1 MVLLLT
7 PVFGPPDQWRGLIA
21 AELPDL
27 DVRIWPDA
35 GNPADIEVAAVAG
48 LPRGTLKTFPNLR
61 LIVSLTAG
69 VDGLIADPELP
80 DVPLVRAAE
89 PDSGDAMINEFALLH
104 VLRHHRGMPAFALA
118 QQRSEWL
125 RITPIPAHERKVG
138 VMGLGTIG
146 LGVARTLKDH
156 GFDVAGWVRS
166 PRSLDG
172 IAVFHGRDQLPAFLE
187 RSDIVVNVLPH
198 TPETTGVLN
207 ASAFALMPKGGAVI
221 NIGRGPQVVG
231 DDLIAALDSD
241 HLAAATLDVFDVEP
255 LPKESPLWRHPKIT
269 ITPHVSRRIYPGNLA
284 PRVCDAI
291 RRLKAGQ
298 PLRHLVD
305 RQRGY

>member
-1 MVLLLT
+1 MALLLT
-7 PVFGPPDQWRGLIA
+7 PIFGPPDQWRGLIA
-21 AELPDL
+21 AEMPDL
-27 DVRIWPDA
+27 DVRFWPDV
-35 GNPADIEVAAVAG
+35 GNPADIEFAAVAG

-89 PDSGDAMINEFALLH
+89 PESGDAMINEFALLH
-104 VLRHHRGMPAFALA
+104 VLRHHRGLPAFALA

-125 RITPIPAHERKVG
+125 RITPIPAQERKVG

-172 IAVFHGRDQLPAFLE
+172 IAVFHGREQLSAFLG

-198 TPETTGVLN
+198 TPETAGVLN
-207 ASAFALMPKGGAVI
+207 ATAFALMPKGGAVI

-231 DDLIAALDSD
+231 EDLIAAIDSD

-291 RRLKAGQ
+291 RRIEARQ
-298 PLRHLVD
+298 PLQHLVD